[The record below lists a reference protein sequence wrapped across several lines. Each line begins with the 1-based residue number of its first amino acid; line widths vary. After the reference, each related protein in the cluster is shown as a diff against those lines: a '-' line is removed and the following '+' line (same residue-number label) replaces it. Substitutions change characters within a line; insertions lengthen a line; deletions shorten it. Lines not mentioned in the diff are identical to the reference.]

1 MIIVDWDLIKEN
13 NSSKTIFFFFGEN
26 KFDSVNNGLKCGY
39 FLQKLRSA

>member
-13 NSSKTIFFFFGEN
+13 NSSKTIFFGGEN